1 MLPEL
6 KIAQLRHFVWVA
18 ELQGFHAAAEKA
30 HRTQPAI
37 SLSIRDLEGKLGQAL
52 FEKRNARASRPE
64 LTPFGVQFM
73 GYAKEL
79 IAHHDRVVGDMN
91 LIAQHKS
98 GHLRI
103 ASVPSVASRLLP
115 DILARFI
122 GDATDLHVSLFD
134 DSSEAVLAMVE
145 NQQVDF
151 GIASLWEADS
161 DIRFTPIWEDSLG
174 VVCRN
179 DHRLAGEAQLSW
191 RQLHGERLIANGTSR
206 LLAGTE
212 AEELVADAQFYM
224 SNMISLLAML
234 EAGMGITTLPRFA
247 FPSGHDRLQ
256 FIPLS
261 DPAVNRDI
269 GIVCLANR
277 SLPVAAQALF
287 EFILQEAKLHPPHG
301 ESAQP

>member
-1 MLPEL
+1 MLPDL
-6 KIAQLRHFVWVA
+6 KIVQLRHFVWVH

-52 FEKRNARASRPE
+52 FEKRNARAARPE
-64 LTPFGVQFM
+64 LTPFGLQFM
-73 GYAKEL
+73 AYAKEL
-79 IAHHDRVVGDMN
+79 IAHHDRVIKDMS

-103 ASVPSVASRLLP
+103 ASVPSIASRLLP
-115 DILARFI
+115 DILTRFI

-134 DSSEAVLAMVE
+134 DSSEVVLAMVE

-151 GIASLWEADS
+151 GIASLWEAES
-161 DIRFTPIWEDSLG
+161 DIRFIPIWEDSIG
-174 VVCRN
+174 VVCRS
-179 DHRLAGEAQLSW
+179 DHRLADEVELSW
-191 RQLHGERLIANGTSR
+191 QQLRGERLIANGTSR
-206 LLAGTE
+206 LLADTV
-212 AEELVADAQFYM
+212 AEELVVDAQFYM

-247 FPSGHDRLQ
+247 FPLEQGQLR
-256 FIPLS
+256 FIPLKE
-261 DPAVNRDI
+261 PLVVRDI

-287 EFILQEAKLHPPHG
+287 DFILRDNELDPEQF
-301 ESAQP
+301 

>member
-1 MLPEL
+1 MLPDL
-6 KIAQLRHFVWVA
+6 KIVQLRHFVWVY

-52 FEKRNARASRPE
+52 FEKRNARAARPE

-73 GYAKEL
+73 AYAKEL
-79 IAHHDRVVGDMN
+79 IAHHDRVIKDMS

-103 ASVPSVASRLLP
+103 ASVPSIASRLLP
-115 DILARFI
+115 DILTRFI

-134 DSSEAVLAMVE
+134 DSSEVVLAMVE

-151 GIASLWEADS
+151 GIASLWEAES
-161 DIRFTPIWEDSLG
+161 DIRFIPIWEDSIG

-179 DHRLAGEAQLSW
+179 DHRLADEVELSW
-191 RQLHGERLIANGTSR
+191 QQLRGERLIANGTSR
-206 LLAGTE
+206 LLADTA
-212 AEELVADAQFYM
+212 AEELVVDAQFYM

-247 FPSGHDRLQ
+247 FPLEHSQLR

-261 DPAVNRDI
+261 EPLVVRDI

-287 EFILQEAKLHPPHG
+287 DFILRDNELDPEQV
-301 ESAQP
+301 

>member
-1 MLPEL
+1 MLPDL
-6 KIAQLRHFVWVA
+6 KIVQLRHFVWVH

-37 SLSIRDLEGKLGQAL
+37 SLSIRDLEGKLGQSL
-52 FEKRNARASRPE
+52 FEKRNARAARPE

-73 GYAKEL
+73 AYAKEL
-79 IAHHDRVVGDMN
+79 IAHHDRVIKDMS

-103 ASVPSVASRLLP
+103 ASVPSIASRLLP
-115 DILARFI
+115 DILTRFI

-134 DSSEAVLAMVE
+134 DSSEVVLAMVE

-151 GIASLWEADS
+151 GIASLWEAES
-161 DIRFTPIWEDSLG
+161 DIRFIPIWEDSIG

-179 DHRLAGEAQLSW
+179 DHRLADQVELSW
-191 RQLHGERLIANGTSR
+191 QQLRGERLIANGTSR
-206 LLAGTE
+206 LLADTA
-212 AEELVADAQFYM
+212 AEELVVDAQFYM

-247 FPSGHDRLQ
+247 FPLEHSQLR

-261 DPAVNRDI
+261 EPLVVRDI

-287 EFILQEAKLHPPHG
+287 DFILRDNELDPEQV
-301 ESAQP
+301 

>member
-37 SLSIRDLEGKLGQAL
+37 SLSIRDLEGKLGQPL
-52 FEKRNARASRPE
+52 FEKRNARAARPE
-64 LTPFGVQFM
+64 LTPFGAQFM
-73 GYAKEL
+73 VYAREL
-79 IAHHDRVVGDMN
+79 IAHHDRVVNDMS

-103 ASVPSVASRLLP
+103 ASVPSIASRLLP

-122 GDATDLHVSLFD
+122 GEATDLHVSLFD

-145 NQQVDF
+145 SQQVDF

-161 DIRFTPIWEDSLG
+161 DILFTPIWKDSLG
-174 VVCRN
+174 VVCRD
-179 DHRLAGEAQLSW
+179 DHRLADQAQLGW
-191 RQLHGERLIANGTSR
+191 RQLRGERLIANGTSR
-206 LLAGTE
+206 LLAGSE
-212 AEELVADAQFYM
+212 AEELVSDSQFYL

-234 EAGMGITTLPRFA
+234 EAGMGITTLPHFA
-247 FPSGHDRLQ
+247 FPTGHDRLR

-261 DPAVNRDI
+261 DPVVKRDI

-287 EFILQEAKLHPPHG
+287 DFILREAEVNTAGG
-301 ESAQP
+301 ENG

>member
-1 MLPEL
+1 MLPDL
-6 KIAQLRHFVWVA
+6 KIVQLRHFVWVH

-52 FEKRNARASRPE
+52 FEKRNARAARPE

-73 GYAKEL
+73 AYAKEL
-79 IAHHDRVVGDMN
+79 IAHHDRVIKDMS

-103 ASVPSVASRLLP
+103 ASVPSIASRLLP
-115 DILARFI
+115 DILTRFI

-134 DSSEAVLAMVE
+134 DSSEVVLAMVE

-151 GIASLWEADS
+151 GIASLWEAES
-161 DIRFTPIWEDSLG
+161 DIRFIPIWEDSIG
-174 VVCRN
+174 VVCRS
-179 DHRLAGEAQLSW
+179 DHRLADEVELSW
-191 RQLHGERLIANGTSR
+191 QQLRGERLIANGTSR
-206 LLAGTE
+206 LLADTA
-212 AEELVADAQFYM
+212 AEELVVDAQFYM

-247 FPSGHDRLQ
+247 FPLEHSQLR

-261 DPAVNRDI
+261 EPLVVRDI

-287 EFILQEAKLHPPHG
+287 DFILRDNELDPEQV
-301 ESAQP
+301 

>member
-1 MLPEL
+1 MLPDL
-6 KIAQLRHFVWVA
+6 KIVQLRHFVWVA
-18 ELQGFHAAAEKA
+18 ELQGFHAAAERA

-52 FEKRNARASRPE
+52 FEKRNARAARPE

-73 GYAKEL
+73 VYAKEL
-79 IAHHDRVVGDMN
+79 LAHHDRVVKDMS

-103 ASVPSVASRLLP
+103 ASVPSIASRLLP
-115 DILARFI
+115 DILTRFI

-134 DSSEAVLAMVE
+134 DSSEVVLGMVE

-151 GIASLWEADS
+151 GIASLWEAES
-161 DIRFTPIWEDSLG
+161 DIQFIPIWEDSIG
-174 VVCRN
+174 VVCRS

-191 RQLHGERLIANGTSR
+191 RQLRGERLIGNGTSR
-206 LLAGTE
+206 LLAGSE
-212 AEELVADAQFYM
+212 AEELVADSQFFM

-247 FPSGHDRLQ
+247 FPAEHGQLR

-261 DPAVNRDI
+261 DPQVNRDI
-269 GIVCLANR
+269 GIVRRADH

-287 EFILQEAKLHPPHG
+287 EFILRDNELDPADW
-301 ESAQP
+301 S

>member
-1 MLPEL
+1 MLPDL
-6 KIAQLRHFVWVA
+6 KIVQLRHFVWVY

-37 SLSIRDLEGKLGQAL
+37 SLSIRDLEGKLGQSL
-52 FEKRNARASRPE
+52 FEKRNARAARPE

-73 GYAKEL
+73 AYAKEL
-79 IAHHDRVVGDMN
+79 IAHHDRVIKDMS

-103 ASVPSVASRLLP
+103 ASVPSIASRLLP
-115 DILARFI
+115 DILTRFI

-134 DSSEAVLAMVE
+134 DSSEVVLAMVE

-151 GIASLWEADS
+151 GIASLWEAES
-161 DIRFTPIWEDSLG
+161 DIRFIPIWEDSIG

-179 DHRLAGEAQLSW
+179 DHRLADEVELSW
-191 RQLHGERLIANGTSR
+191 QQLRGERLIANGTSR
-206 LLAGTE
+206 LLADTA
-212 AEELVADAQFYM
+212 AEELVVDAQFYM

-247 FPSGHDRLQ
+247 FPLEHSQLR

-261 DPAVNRDI
+261 EPLVVRDI

-287 EFILQEAKLHPPHG
+287 DFILRDNELDPEQV
-301 ESAQP
+301 

>member
-1 MLPEL
+1 MLPDL
-6 KIAQLRHFVWVA
+6 KIVQLRHFVWVY

-37 SLSIRDLEGKLGQAL
+37 SLSIRDLEGKLGQSL
-52 FEKRNARASRPE
+52 FEKRNARAARPE

-73 GYAKEL
+73 AYAKEL
-79 IAHHDRVVGDMN
+79 IAHHDRVIKDMS

-103 ASVPSVASRLLP
+103 ASVPSIASRLLP
-115 DILARFI
+115 DILTRFI

-134 DSSEAVLAMVE
+134 DSSEVVLAMVE

-151 GIASLWEADS
+151 GIASLWEAES
-161 DIRFTPIWEDSLG
+161 DIRFIPIWEDSIG

-179 DHRLAGEAQLSW
+179 DHRLANEVELSW
-191 RQLHGERLIANGTSR
+191 QQLRGERLIANGTSR
-206 LLAGTE
+206 LLADTA
-212 AEELVADAQFYM
+212 AEELVVDAQFYM

-247 FPSGHDRLQ
+247 FPLEHSQLR

-261 DPAVNRDI
+261 EPLVVRDI

-287 EFILQEAKLHPPHG
+287 DFILRDNELDPEQV
-301 ESAQP
+301 

>member
-37 SLSIRDLEGKLGQAL
+37 SLSIRDLEGKLGQPL
-52 FEKRNARASRPE
+52 FEKRNARAARPE
-64 LTPFGVQFM
+64 LTPFGTQFM
-73 GYAKEL
+73 VYAKEL
-79 IAHHDRVVGDMN
+79 IAHHDRVVNDMN

-103 ASVPSVASRLLP
+103 ASVPSIASRLLP

-134 DSSEAVLAMVE
+134 DNSEAVLAMVE

-161 DIRFTPIWEDSLG
+161 DMRFTPIWEDSIG
-174 VVCRN
+174 VVCRK
-179 DHRLAGEAQLSW
+179 DHRLAEEVELSW
-191 RQLHGERLIANGTSR
+191 QQLRGERLIANGTSR
-206 LLAGTE
+206 LLAGT
-212 AEELVADAQFYM
+212 AAQELVADSQFYM

-247 FPSGHDRLQ
+247 FPVGHKQLR

-261 DPAVNRDI
+261 DPLISRDI
-269 GIVCLANR
+269 GIVFAANR
-277 SLPVAAQALF
+277 SLPVAAKALF
-287 EFILQEAKLHPPHG
+287 EFILRDAEINPAWADND
-301 ESAQP
+301 SV

>member
-1 MLPEL
+1 MLPDL
-6 KIAQLRHFVWVA
+6 KIVQLRHFVWVH

-52 FEKRNARASRPE
+52 FEKRNARAARPE

-73 GYAKEL
+73 AYAKEL
-79 IAHHDRVVGDMN
+79 IAHHDRVIKDMS

-98 GHLRI
+98 GHLCI
-103 ASVPSVASRLLP
+103 ASVPSIASRLLP
-115 DILARFI
+115 DILTRFI

-134 DSSEAVLAMVE
+134 DSSEVVLAMVE

-151 GIASLWEADS
+151 GIASLWEAES
-161 DIRFTPIWEDSLG
+161 DIRFIPIWEDSIG
-174 VVCRN
+174 VVCRS
-179 DHRLAGEAQLSW
+179 DHRLADEVELSW
-191 RQLHGERLIANGTSR
+191 QQLRGERLIANGTSR
-206 LLAGTE
+206 LLADTA
-212 AEELVADAQFYM
+212 AEELVVDAQFYM

-247 FPSGHDRLQ
+247 FPLEHSQLR
-256 FIPLS
+256 FIPLKE
-261 DPAVNRDI
+261 PLVVRDI

-287 EFILQEAKLHPPHG
+287 DFILRDNELDPEQV
-301 ESAQP
+301 

>member
-1 MLPEL
+1 MLADL
-6 KIAQLRHFVWVA
+6 KIVQLRHFVWVY

-52 FEKRNARASRPE
+52 FEKRNARAARPE

-73 GYAKEL
+73 AYAKEL
-79 IAHHDRVVGDMN
+79 IAHHDRVIKDMS

-103 ASVPSVASRLLP
+103 ASVPSIASRLLP
-115 DILARFI
+115 DILTRFI

-134 DSSEAVLAMVE
+134 DSSEVVLAMVE

-151 GIASLWEADS
+151 GIASLWEAES
-161 DIRFTPIWEDSLG
+161 DIRFIPIWEDSIG
-174 VVCRN
+174 VVCRS
-179 DHRLAGEAQLSW
+179 DHRLADEVELSW
-191 RQLHGERLIANGTSR
+191 QQLRGERLIANGTSR
-206 LLAGTE
+206 LLAGTA
-212 AEELVADAQFYM
+212 AEELVVDAQFYM

-247 FPSGHDRLQ
+247 FPPEHSQLL

-261 DPAVNRDI
+261 EPLVVRDI

-287 EFILQEAKLHPPHG
+287 DFILRDNELDPEQV
-301 ESAQP
+301 

>member
-1 MLPEL
+1 MLPDL
-6 KIAQLRHFVWVA
+6 KIVQLRHFVWVH

-52 FEKRNARASRPE
+52 FEKRNARAARPE
-64 LTPFGVQFM
+64 LTPFGLQFM
-73 GYAKEL
+73 AYAKEL
-79 IAHHDRVVGDMN
+79 IAHHDRVIKDMS

-103 ASVPSVASRLLP
+103 ASVPSIASRLLP
-115 DILARFI
+115 DILTRFI

-134 DSSEAVLAMVE
+134 DSSEVVLAMVE

-151 GIASLWEADS
+151 GIASLWEAES
-161 DIRFTPIWEDSLG
+161 DIRFIPIWEDSIG

-179 DHRLAGEAQLSW
+179 DHRLADEVELSW
-191 RQLHGERLIANGTSR
+191 QQLRGERLIANGTSR
-206 LLAGTE
+206 LLADTA
-212 AEELVADAQFYM
+212 AEELVVDAQFYM

-247 FPSGHDRLQ
+247 FPLEHCQLR

-261 DPAVNRDI
+261 EPLVVRDI

-287 EFILQEAKLHPPHG
+287 DFILRDNELDPEQF
-301 ESAQP
+301 

>member
-1 MLPEL
+1 MLPDL
-6 KIAQLRHFVWVA
+6 KIVQLRHFVWVH

-52 FEKRNARASRPE
+52 FEKRNARAARPE

-73 GYAKEL
+73 AYAKEL
-79 IAHHDRVVGDMN
+79 IAHHDRVIKDMS

-103 ASVPSVASRLLP
+103 ASVPSIASRLLP
-115 DILARFI
+115 DILTRFI

-134 DSSEAVLAMVE
+134 DSSEVVLAMVE

-151 GIASLWEADS
+151 GIASLWEAES
-161 DIRFTPIWEDSLG
+161 DIRFIPIWEDSIG
-174 VVCRN
+174 VVCRS
-179 DHRLAGEAQLSW
+179 DHRLADEVELSW
-191 RQLHGERLIANGTSR
+191 QQLRGERLIANGTSR
-206 LLAGTE
+206 LLADTA
-212 AEELVADAQFYM
+212 AEELVVDAQFYM

-247 FPSGHDRLQ
+247 FPLEHSQLR
-256 FIPLS
+256 FIPLKE
-261 DPAVNRDI
+261 PLVVRDI

-287 EFILQEAKLHPPHG
+287 DFILRDNELDP
-301 ESAQP
+301 E

>member
-1 MLPEL
+1 MLPDL
-6 KIAQLRHFVWVA
+6 KIVQLRHFVWVH

-52 FEKRNARASRPE
+52 FEKRNARAARPE

-73 GYAKEL
+73 AYAKEL
-79 IAHHDRVVGDMN
+79 IAHHDRVIKDMS

-103 ASVPSVASRLLP
+103 ASVPSIASRLLP
-115 DILARFI
+115 DILTRFI

-134 DSSEAVLAMVE
+134 DSSEVVLAMVE

-151 GIASLWEADS
+151 GIASLWEAES
-161 DIRFTPIWEDSLG
+161 DIRFIPIWEDSIG

-179 DHRLAGEAQLSW
+179 DHRLADEVELSW
-191 RQLHGERLIANGTSR
+191 QQLRGERLIANGTSR
-206 LLAGTE
+206 LLADTV
-212 AEELVADAQFYM
+212 AEELVVDAQFYM

-247 FPSGHDRLQ
+247 FPLEHSQLR

-261 DPAVNRDI
+261 EPLVVRDI

-287 EFILQEAKLHPPHG
+287 DFILRDNELDPEQV
-301 ESAQP
+301 

>member
-1 MLPEL
+1 MLPDL
-6 KIAQLRHFVWVA
+6 KIVQLRHFVWVH

-37 SLSIRDLEGKLGQAL
+37 SLSIRDLEGKLGQSL
-52 FEKRNARASRPE
+52 FEKRNARAARPE

-73 GYAKEL
+73 AYAKEL
-79 IAHHDRVVGDMN
+79 IAHHDRVIKDMS

-103 ASVPSVASRLLP
+103 ASVPSIASRLLP
-115 DILARFI
+115 DILTRFI

-134 DSSEAVLAMVE
+134 DSSEVVLAMVE

-151 GIASLWEADS
+151 GIASLWEAES
-161 DIRFTPIWEDSLG
+161 DIRFIPIWEDSIG

-179 DHRLAGEAQLSW
+179 DHRLANEVELSW
-191 RQLHGERLIANGTSR
+191 QQLRGERLIANGTSR
-206 LLAGTE
+206 LLADTA
-212 AEELVADAQFYM
+212 AEELVVDAQFYM

-247 FPSGHDRLQ
+247 FPLEHSQLR

-261 DPAVNRDI
+261 EPLVVRDI

-287 EFILQEAKLHPPHG
+287 DFILRDNELDPEQV
-301 ESAQP
+301 

>member
-1 MLPEL
+1 MLPDL
-6 KIAQLRHFVWVA
+6 KIVQLRHFVWVH

-52 FEKRNARASRPE
+52 FEKRNARAARPE

-73 GYAKEL
+73 AYAKEL
-79 IAHHDRVVGDMN
+79 IAHHDRVIKDMS

-103 ASVPSVASRLLP
+103 ASVPSIASRLLP
-115 DILARFI
+115 DILTRFI

-134 DSSEAVLAMVE
+134 DSSEVVLAMVE

-151 GIASLWEADS
+151 GIASLWEAES
-161 DIRFTPIWEDSLG
+161 DIRFIPIWEDSIG
-174 VVCRN
+174 VVCRS
-179 DHRLAGEAQLSW
+179 DHRLADEVELSW
-191 RQLHGERLIANGTSR
+191 QQLRGERLIANGTSR
-206 LLAGTE
+206 LLADTA
-212 AEELVADAQFYM
+212 AEELVVDAQFYM

-247 FPSGHDRLQ
+247 FPLEHSQLR

-261 DPAVNRDI
+261 EPLVVRDI

-287 EFILQEAKLHPPHG
+287 DFILRDNELDP
-301 ESAQP
+301 AQV

>member
-1 MLPEL
+1 MLPDL
-6 KIAQLRHFVWVA
+6 KIVQLRHFVWVH

-52 FEKRNARASRPE
+52 FEKRNARAARPE
-64 LTPFGVQFM
+64 LTPFGLQFM
-73 GYAKEL
+73 AYAKEL
-79 IAHHDRVVGDMN
+79 IAHHDRVIKDMS

-103 ASVPSVASRLLP
+103 ASVPSIASRLLP
-115 DILARFI
+115 DILTRFI

-134 DSSEAVLAMVE
+134 DSSEVVLAMVE

-151 GIASLWEADS
+151 GIASLWEAES
-161 DIRFTPIWEDSLG
+161 DIRFIPIWEDSIG

-179 DHRLAGEAQLSW
+179 DHRLADEVELSW
-191 RQLHGERLIANGTSR
+191 QQLRGERLIANGTSR
-206 LLAGTE
+206 LLADTA
-212 AEELVADAQFYM
+212 AEELVVDAQFYM

-247 FPSGHDRLQ
+247 FPLEHCQLR

-261 DPAVNRDI
+261 EPLVVRDI

-287 EFILQEAKLHPPHG
+287 DFILRDNELDPEQV
-301 ESAQP
+301 

>member
-1 MLPEL
+1 MLPDL
-6 KIAQLRHFVWVA
+6 KIVQLRHFVWVH

-37 SLSIRDLEGKLGQAL
+37 SLSIRDLENKLGQAL
-52 FEKRNARASRPE
+52 FEKRNARAARPE

-73 GYAKEL
+73 AYAKEL
-79 IAHHDRVVGDMN
+79 IAHHDRVVNDMN

-103 ASVPSVASRLLP
+103 ASVPSIASRLLP
-115 DILARFI
+115 DILTRFI
-122 GDATDLHVSLFD
+122 GAATDLHVSLFD

-145 NQQVDF
+145 SQHVDF
-151 GIASLWEADS
+151 GIASLWEAES
-161 DIRFTPIWEDSLG
+161 DIRFVPIWEDSIG
-174 VVCRN
+174 VVCRS
-179 DHRLAGEAQLSW
+179 DHRLADEVELGWQQL
-191 RQLHGERLIANGTSR
+191 RGERLIGNGTSR
-206 LLAGTE
+206 LLAGTA

-247 FPSGHDRLQ
+247 FPPEHSQLR

-261 DPAVNRDI
+261 EPLVTRDI

-287 EFILQEAKLHPPHG
+287 EFILRDNELDPDQV
-301 ESAQP
+301 

>member
-1 MLPEL
+1 MLPDL
-6 KIAQLRHFVWVA
+6 KIVQLRHFVWVH

-52 FEKRNARASRPE
+52 FEKRNARAARPE

-73 GYAKEL
+73 AYAKEL
-79 IAHHDRVVGDMN
+79 IAHHDRVIKDMS

-103 ASVPSVASRLLP
+103 ASVPSIASRLLP
-115 DILARFI
+115 DILTRFI

-134 DSSEAVLAMVE
+134 DSSEVVLAMVE

-151 GIASLWEADS
+151 GIASLWEAES
-161 DIRFTPIWEDSLG
+161 DIRFIPIWEDSIG
-174 VVCRN
+174 VVCRS
-179 DHRLAGEAQLSW
+179 DHRLADEVELSW
-191 RQLHGERLIANGTSR
+191 QQLRGERLIANGTSR
-206 LLAGTE
+206 LLADTA
-212 AEELVADAQFYM
+212 AEELVVDAQFYM

-247 FPSGHDRLQ
+247 FPLEQGQLR
-256 FIPLS
+256 FIPLKE
-261 DPAVNRDI
+261 PLVVRDI

-287 EFILQEAKLHPPHG
+287 DFILRDNELDPEQV
-301 ESAQP
+301 

>member
-1 MLPEL
+1 MLPDL
-6 KIAQLRHFVWVA
+6 KIVQLRHFVWVH

-52 FEKRNARASRPE
+52 FEKRNARAARPE
-64 LTPFGVQFM
+64 LTPFGLQFM
-73 GYAKEL
+73 AYAKEL
-79 IAHHDRVVGDMN
+79 IAHHDRVIKDMS

-103 ASVPSVASRLLP
+103 ASVPSIASRLLP
-115 DILARFI
+115 DILTRFI

-134 DSSEAVLAMVE
+134 DSSEVVLAMVE

-151 GIASLWEADS
+151 GIASLWEAES
-161 DIRFTPIWEDSLG
+161 DIRFIPIWEDSIG

-179 DHRLAGEAQLSW
+179 DHRLADEVELSW
-191 RQLHGERLIANGTSR
+191 QQLRGERLIANGTSR
-206 LLAGTE
+206 LLADTA
-212 AEELVADAQFYM
+212 AEELVVDAQFYM

-247 FPSGHDRLQ
+247 FPLEQGQLR
-256 FIPLS
+256 FIPLKE
-261 DPAVNRDI
+261 PLVVRDI

-287 EFILQEAKLHPPHG
+287 DFILRDNELDPEQV
-301 ESAQP
+301 

>member
-1 MLPEL
+1 MLADL
-6 KIAQLRHFVWVA
+6 KIVQLRHFVWVH

-52 FEKRNARASRPE
+52 FEKRNARAARPE

-73 GYAKEL
+73 AYAKEL
-79 IAHHDRVVGDMN
+79 IAHHDRVIKDMS

-103 ASVPSVASRLLP
+103 ASVPSIASRLLP
-115 DILARFI
+115 DILTRFI

-134 DSSEAVLAMVE
+134 DSSEVVLAMVE

-151 GIASLWEADS
+151 GIASLWEAES
-161 DIRFTPIWEDSLG
+161 DIRFIPIWEDSIG
-174 VVCRN
+174 VVCRS
-179 DHRLAGEAQLSW
+179 DHRLAGETELSW
-191 RQLHGERLIANGTSR
+191 QQLRGERLIANGTSR
-206 LLAGTE
+206 LLADTA
-212 AEELVADAQFYM
+212 AEDLVVDAQFYM

-247 FPSGHDRLQ
+247 FPLEHSQLR

-261 DPAVNRDI
+261 EPLVVRDI

-287 EFILQEAKLHPPHG
+287 DFILRDNELDPGQA
-301 ESAQP
+301 